1 LTEDIGIEFGFI
13 FDDEVL
19 DLLEIPLRVCE
30 RWLAIKHLVTKDSQR
45 PNINLFRMT
54 LVQNYFRG

>member
-13 FDDEVL
+13 FDDEIL

-30 RWLAIKHLVTKDSQR
+30 GRLAIKHLVTKDSQR
-45 PNINLFRMT
+45 PNIYLFRMS
-54 LVQNYFRG
+54 LVQNYLRG